1 MRVVFASHTPWW
13 SSTGGT
19 ELFTSELVSLLG
31 GIHDFYTITRPS
43 DQQISVTPYREMAI
57 GASHHYGLPQPVALT
72 RVGSFSEA
80 LYETYMQVLDDLAP
94 DVVHVQHLMNIGP
107 EIIHAASALEVPVVC
122 SFHDYFTLCPSCN
135 LLDDNNRFC
144 GVPSDLTACNRC
156 LQRKFSIGDG
166 EAKVV
171 ETWRQDLAG
180 ALKQVSAAH
189 FPSESARNFI
199 LTVHGFLARLPSVVL
214 PTYLAPATA
223 RMPSEEPVPSTTVPT
238 LTVLGC
244 AAVQK
249 GSSLLVKIVPEL
261 VAAGVRLVFLGN
273 QRDQWELDPVTASQ
287 CVFLGPYAPHTVVQ
301 TLQSIRPNAVLL
313 PSIWPETYMRTLSEV
328 WQAGLPALVLDYGA
342 QAARVRAQGGGTVL
356 LNSEPSGVVAQIL
369 AALKNPAPGASETPA
384 LPPAAG
390 LAAEYSSL
398 YQMATA
404 AGRPTLPPL
413 DVAATEIACL
423 TDKPKSEVA
432 ETLRQEALADGSTV
446 ALSWNV
452 KRPSSKAVSQFYEDT
467 ESYLYDLEI
476 ASRLRTRR
484 MWRQRILS
492 LVLASGSDSWPLLD
506 YGCGNG
512 ADACYYA
519 SRGLTVAGFDL
530 PSPHLNLAKRRAAT
544 LELEIYFIEGDPHFV
559 PSASFGFVTCFEVL
573 EHVADPPGVL
583 NNIAPRY
590 GSGRVH
596 VPHRVLWPGRAQIPQ
611 SLTGQCALRG
621 TANAALC

>member
-1 MRVVFASHTPWW
+1 
-13 SSTGGT
+13 
-19 ELFTSELVSLLG
+19 
-31 GIHDFYTITRPS
+31 
-43 DQQISVTPYREMAI
+43 MAI

-244 AAVQK
+244 AAVQN
-249 GSSLLVKIVPEL
+249 SSLLVKIVPEL

-356 LNSEPSGVVAQIL
+356 LNSG
-369 AALKNPAPGASETPA
+369 ALG
-384 LPPAAG
+384 
-390 LAAEYSSL
+390 
-398 YQMATA
+398 
-404 AGRPTLPPL
+404 
-413 DVAATEIACL
+413 C
-423 TDKPKSEVA
+423 
-432 ETLRQEALADGSTV
+432 
-446 ALSWNV
+446 
-452 KRPSSKAVSQFYEDT
+452 
-467 ESYLYDLEI
+467 
-476 ASRLRTRR
+476 
-484 MWRQRILS
+484 
-492 LVLASGSDSWPLLD
+492 SGSDSCRFEKP
-506 YGCGNG
+506 G
-512 ADACYYA
+512 ARGFRDACPPSGGGV
-519 SRGLTVAGFDL
+519 SR
-530 PSPHLNLAKRRAAT
+530 
-544 LELEIYFIEGDPHFV
+544 
-559 PSASFGFVTCFEVL
+559 
-573 EHVADPPGVL
+573 
-583 NNIAPRY
+583 
-590 GSGRVH
+590 
-596 VPHRVLWPGRAQIPQ
+596 
-611 SLTGQCALRG
+611 
-621 TANAALC
+621 